1 MKMTLLHELVNWMI
15 IETNMGYVISIIEM
29 KYLVF
34 VNGKRKGNAHCQTV

>member
-34 VNGKRKGNAHCQTV
+34 VNGKRKGNVHC